1 VSHIYVSAHEDDDLI
16 FMSPSLAEDLRR
28 LRVTT
33 VYITAG
39 EAGNTYAS
47 YWRGREEGIKAA
59 YGVMLGG
66 VRWEPSSYEVA
77 GREIAVFSATGGRV
91 RLLFLRVPD
100 GSSLVK
106 EVPPSRTLQRLWDGE
121 VEEVGSLDGAN
132 TYSRQGLIQ
141 TIAAIM
147 WEEEAEI
154 VSIHDSEFGPTGCDH
169 IDHYYSGVFA
179 QEAQLLHEKPH
190 TLRLFRGYSV
200 DLKPQNISDEWCRY
214 KRMVF
219 EAYARHDPFVGKPL
233 SRLYD
238 GWLRRSYYRERR
250 HDAEYLQIE
259 ARKGDEAG
267 ERRERPKLES
277 EGE

>member
-1 VSHIYVSAHEDDDLI
+1 MSHIHVSAHEDDNLI

-39 EAGNTYAS
+39 DAENPRAS

-59 YGVMLGG
+59 YSVMLGG
-66 VRWEPSSYEVA
+66 ARWELFSYEAA
-77 GREIAVFSATGGRV
+77 GREIAGFSAVGGKV

-106 EVPPSRTLQRLWDGE
+106 GLPPSKALQRLWDGE

-141 TIAAIM
+141 TLATIM
-147 WEEEAEI
+147 GKEEAEV
-154 VSIHDSEFGPTGCDH
+154 VSIHDPEFGPTGCDH

-179 QEAQLLHEKPH
+179 QEAQLLHERPH

-200 DLKPQNISDEWCRY
+200 DLKPQNISEEWCRY
-214 KRMVF
+214 KRMLF
-219 EAYARHDPFVGKPL
+219 EAYARHDPFVGKPF
-233 SRLYD
+233 SRLYE

-250 HDAEYLQIE
+250 HDAERLQIE
-259 ARKGDEAG
+259 ARQG
-267 ERRERPKLES
+267 S
-277 EGE
+277 

>member
-1 VSHIYVSAHEDDDLI
+1 MSHIYVSAHEDDDLI

-39 EAGNTYAS
+39 DAGNPRAS

-59 YGVMLGG
+59 YSVMLGG
-66 VRWEPSSYEVA
+66 ARWEPFSYEAA
-77 GREIAVFSATGGRV
+77 GREIAGFSATGGRV

-106 EVPPSRTLQRLWDGE
+106 GVPPSRALQRLWDGE
-121 VEEVGSLDGAN
+121 VEEVVSLDGAN
-132 TYSRQGLIQ
+132 TFSRQQLIQ
-141 TIAAIM
+141 ILATIM
-147 WEEEAEI
+147 GKEEAEV
-154 VSIHDSEFGPTGCDH
+154 VSIHDPEFGSTGCDH

-179 QEAQLLHEKPH
+179 QEAQRLHRRPH
-190 TLRLFRGYSV
+190 ILRLFRGYSV
-200 DLKPQNISDEWCRY
+200 DLKPQNISEEWCRY

-233 SRLYD
+233 SRLYE
-238 GWLRRSYYRERR
+238 GWLRRSYFREQRQ
-250 HDAEYLQIE
+250 DAEGLQVE
-259 ARKGDEAG
+259 ASQGGRDGEGQGNPQPAG
-267 ERRERPKLES
+267 
-277 EGE
+277 